1 VAEVTLRV
9 AVWYV
14 IDASIRMKLSA
25 GEAAKKKMKSRFPD
39 KKLGL
44 NREAVAEA
52 SQGKRE
58 ARSP

>member
-1 VAEVTLRV
+1 
-9 AVWYV
+9 
-14 IDASIRMKLSA
+14 MKLSA